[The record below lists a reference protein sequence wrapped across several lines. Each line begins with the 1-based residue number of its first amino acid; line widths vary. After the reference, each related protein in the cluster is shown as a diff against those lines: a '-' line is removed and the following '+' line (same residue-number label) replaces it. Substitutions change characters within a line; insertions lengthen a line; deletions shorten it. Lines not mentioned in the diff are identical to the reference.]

1 MGKINVNNA
10 IFEPKEKVVDIV
22 FGDKRYHAFQ
32 NLKEITSTTNQ
43 PLILQE
49 SQIESTIDSI
59 EVISQ
64 QIEKPTTVNLP
75 QTNIVITD
83 IAFSVVGDTASID
96 LTIEENLIVPNLG
109 LSNVPHC
116 LVVKN
121 AVGVFPKSFCI
132 DLSQAGYLSVTSTNI
147 LAEFNASDFTLSFSG
162 TFVSCEQAFL
172 TNGMRLDI
180 PYGSNDSNYIEVVQR
195 NKETIWNKKVKL
207 YHHSFYGKCICF
219 YYFDN
224 PDEYQWYRKNALS
237 VAFSPSTVIS
247 NRIRFDV
254 LNGLTVYSNLST
266 TTNRSFVR
274 NSDIFI
280 HELSNI
286 YIEGTWTPS
295 SIVYDKEKLDLVTLS
310 ASNTPIY
317 IENENGS
324 VYYEDFP
331 TALEACVDGDR
342 IYVTANTN
350 FNELGQGLG
359 YMVTEKN
366 ITIILSDGITFGGAM
381 QATNCRITI
390 SGKTAKLVDFSLK
403 LFDATFDITAKKWY
417 NPAWKGSTLSKEMI
431 EGTNDTHS
439 QDCFFNVD
447 EVLTDLPKSQAGATL
462 YYRNKA
468 SRTHISFKTM
478 KRNNQG
484 STVISLAGQCSI
496 KGEYLEMKGF
506 GHPLALQNDL
516 DDGTSAFHSYIQ
528 ITEVISHCDSG
539 DILAANSEAITIED
553 TGGLNINAHYHIV
566 DTNVK
571 ILTSGNYDPAQ
582 PFAAIRIIKDNL
594 HLHNVKVNSSI
605 EEAAVIVGG
614 TYVTAEIDN
623 CEIINTGGKAL
634 IATQFLGQTTVKNS
648 ILEGN
653 SINAVVDIGILNN
666 ITNIKI
672 QNSEI
677 RNKHVS
683 GEVFYVGNCVGSNIS
698 GNDFVLDG
706 NLLVG
711 KNELF
716 NRDALLVITDATKA
730 SSCVLSIADAD
741 DWCRQGSKLLIKS
754 VVGMTELNNNTYTV
768 TAVSSTTVTINV
780 DSTSFTTYV
789 SGGTAQTVI
798 DIKIRRDNLTSAS
811 NTASDYII
819 LKENSS
825 GIIVDSDIT

>member
-96 LTIEENLIVPNLG
+96 FTIEENLIVPNLG
-109 LSNVPHC
+109 LSAVPHC

-121 AVGVFPKSFCI
+121 AIGVFPKSFCI

-162 TFVSCEQAFL
+162 IFVSCEQAFL

-195 NKETIWNKKVKL
+195 NKETIWNEKVKL

-295 SIVYDKEKLDLVTLS
+295 SVAYDKEKLDLVTLS

-317 IENENGS
+317 IENENGI

-342 IYVTANTN
+342 IYVTADTD
-350 FNELGQGLG
+350 FNEVGQGDG
-359 YMVTEKN
+359 YVIENKN
-366 ITIILSDGITFGGAM
+366 ITIVLSDRIIFGGPIEV
-381 QATNCRITI
+381 TNGRITI
-390 SGKTAKLVDFSLK
+390 SGKTAKLVDFSLIVN
-403 LFDATFDITAKKWY
+403 DATFDITARKWH
-417 NPAWKGSTLSKEMI
+417 NPAWKGATSPKRMI
-431 EGTNDTHS
+431 FGNNDTHLE
-439 QDCFFNVD
+439 DCFFNVD
-447 EVLTDLPKSQAGATL
+447 EVLTDLPKTQAGATIH
-462 YYRNKA
+462 YANNA
-468 SRTHISFKTM
+468 SRTHLSFKTI
-478 KRNNQG
+478 KRNNEG

-516 DDGTSAFHSYIQ
+516 DDETGAFHSYIQ

-539 DILAANSEAITIED
+539 DILAVNSEAITIEN
-553 TGGLNINAHYHIV
+553 TGGLNIDAHYHIV
-566 DTNVK
+566 NTNVK
-571 ILTSGNYDPAQ
+571 ILTSGDYDPAQ
-582 PFAAIRIIKDNL
+582 PFAAIKCIKDHV
-594 HLHNVKVNSSI
+594 HLHNVKVDSSI

-623 CEIINTGGKAL
+623 CEIRNTNGKAL
-634 IATQFLGQTTVKNS
+634 LATQFLGQTTVKNS

-653 SINAVVDIGILNN
+653 STNAVVDIGILNN

-677 RNKHVS
+677 RNKHAS
-683 GEVFYVGNCVGSNIS
+683 GEIFYVGNCVGSNIS

-716 NRDALLVITDATKA
+716 NRDALLVITGATKA
-730 SSCVLSIADAD
+730 ASCVLSIADAD
-741 DWCRQGSKLLIKS
+741 DWCRQGSKLLIKD
-754 VVGMTELNNNTYTV
+754 VVGMTELNGNTYTV

-780 DSTSFTTYV
+780 NSSGFTDYV
-789 SGGTAQTVI
+789 SGGTAQTVVE
-798 DIKIRRDNLTSAS
+798 IKIRRDNLTNAS